1 MAYCGIMRIEKRGRS
16 AVHGLQLEACRER
29 DDHDINGRDF
39 ADSDIDWSKTDDN
52 IRLIESESWNREITR
67 QIHEAGLKERSNSI
81 VMLDGLYTASPEFFE
96 GKSVA
101 DMERYFRDCLDF
113 HIREYCEGDESKMVS
128 AVVHLDEATPH
139 MQVAS
144 VPIYEDEKG
153 AHLSAKT
160 IMGNREDYRL
170 RQDRFYDEV
179 TKQYGL
185 DRGEINDRED
195 RKLHTTKREWQ
206 LATQENEIERNN
218 IKLIDQDKTSKA
230 IESEITEKVG
240 DANRMIAELNAQM
253 NEQVRQIEISK
264 KELKELKA
272 TKELMEIDLQKLSK
286 SVTNLE
292 KKLFKAEDI
301 DESATITAKIDRVNH
316 VLEQRSRE
324 LDTISKG
331 IKNIHA
337 EKGLFS
343 SDKVTLPEKEYKSL
357 LKMANGYIGAKN
369 AYNAEKSAHSKLYAQ
384 TYGKGDEIVR
394 SAKRSATELLDDA
407 KAEAWKIKTDA
418 LKFKGQ
424 REATKL
430 VKAIQKMPGG
440 ASLVAQ
446 AVEQIARTGMEL
458 QQEEERER

>member
-67 QIHEAGLKERSNSI
+67 QIHDAGLKERSNSI

-96 GKSVA
+96 GKSK
-101 DMERYFRDCLDF
+101 DDIERYFNDCLDF
-113 HIREYCEGDESKMVS
+113 HIREYCGGDRSRMVS
-128 AVVHLDEATPH
+128 AVIHLDEATPH

-185 DRGEINDRED
+185 DRGELNDRED

-206 LATQENEIERNN
+206 LATQEAEIERNN
-218 IKLIDQDKTSKA
+218 AKIIDQDKTSKA
-230 IESEITEKVG
+230 IDAEITDKIG
-240 DANRMIAELNAQM
+240 NANQQIAELNAQY
-253 NEQVRQIEISK
+253 NEQIRQIEISK
-264 KELKELKA
+264 KELKELNA
-272 TKELMEIDLQKLSK
+272 TKELMQLDIEKLEKTVK
-286 SVTNLE
+286 SLE

-301 DESATITAKIDRVNH
+301 DASQNIVAKMDRVNH
-316 VLEQRSRE
+316 VLDQRLRE
-324 LDTISKG
+324 LDNLSKG
-331 IKNIHA
+331 LKNIHI
-337 EKGLFS
+337 
-343 SDKVTLPEKEYKSL
+343 D
-357 LKMANGYIGAKN
+357 NI
-369 AYNAEKSAHSKLYAQ
+369 
-384 TYGKGDEIVR
+384 I
-394 SAKRSATELLDDA
+394 
-407 KAEAWKIKTDA
+407 
-418 LKFKGQ
+418 
-424 REATKL
+424 
-430 VKAIQKMPGG
+430 
-440 ASLVAQ
+440 
-446 AVEQIARTGMEL
+446 
-458 QQEEERER
+458 